1 MNSQRSACLC
11 FLSPKN
17 KDLDDHALHEHR
29 TFKVSGWFC
38 YLFRLILIVGV
49 CVCVCV
55 CVCVSVCEYI
65 FVSEDPLEQELYVV
79 VSHLT
84 RML

>member
-1 MNSQRSACLC
+1 
-11 FLSPKN
+11 
-17 KDLDDHALHEHR
+17 
-29 TFKVSGWFC
+29 
-38 YLFRLILIVGV
+38 
-49 CVCVCV
+49 VCVCV